1 MQKYINKIEISCYAP
16 LPSCIDKLGG
26 TWRLDAV
33 VVISFTGTWNKN
45 LEFWRINF
53 FNLKNW
59 RTFKGQNM
67 KDV

>member
-1 MQKYINKIEISCYAP
+1 MQKYINKIEISYAP

-26 TWRLDAV
+26 TCRLDAV

-45 LEFWRINF
+45 LEFWKINF
-53 FNLKNW
+53 FNLKNLK
-59 RTFKGQNM
+59 TFKGQNM